1 MAAEGNGEART
12 TTKGGDSIM
21 PRKPRRRS
29 WGSITEVT
37 KGKKYV
43 LRWVENTPQG
53 RRRKCETIYGTYRE
67 ADRRL
72 SEIRLERG
80 DDGVVPTFGDVSR
93 TWYLPWLSERVESG
107 KTKRGTFERYTL
119 SLERDILPRWSKTP
133 VDSIKPLDVQNWLM
147 SLSRAEANL
156 AIVVCRKV
164 MDFAVQY
171 EIAETNKF
179 RMPYEMPN
187 TIKEVRST
195 ETYSLL
201 KASEMFERLRG
212 TMCEA
217 SFILACF
224 GSARLGESLG
234 VMRHEV
240 EREDLYGMTFAVVP
254 IVRRVLR
261 TGSDVGADGDLKSKQ
276 SERFLVIPEPYGTRL
291 LEIAEN
297 GTVPGSKWLAPQHN
311 GETMSCGQLGWYWRK
326 ASGDDHIPFKNLR
339 TSWRTF
345 AQYEWGIDYD
355 TCELLM
361 GHKIPGVTGSHY
373 LKPSR
378 EQLVEKFA
386 SELAFGKN

>member
-1 MAAEGNGEART
+1 
-12 TTKGGDSIM
+12 M
-21 PRKPRRRS
+21 PRKSRRRS
-29 WGSITEVT
+29 WGSITEVV

-43 LRWVENTPQG
+43 LRWVENTPHG
-53 RRRKCETIYGTYRE
+53 RRRKCETFYGTYRE

-133 VDSIKPLDVQNWLM
+133 VDSIRPLDVQNWLM

-187 TIKEVRST
+187 TIKDVRST

-201 KASEMFERLRG
+201 KASEIFERVRG

-291 LEIAEN
+291 IEIAEN

-355 TCELLM
+355 TCEVLM
-361 GHKIPGVTGSHY
+361 GHKLTGVTAAA
-373 LKPSR
+373 P
-378 EQLVEKFA
+378 
-386 SELAFGKN
+386 

>member
-1 MAAEGNGEART
+1 
-12 TTKGGDSIM
+12 
-21 PRKPRRRS
+21 
-29 WGSITEVT
+29 
-37 KGKKYV
+37 
-43 LRWVENTPQG
+43 
-53 RRRKCETIYGTYRE
+53 
-67 ADRRL
+67 
-72 SEIRLERG
+72 
-80 DDGVVPTFGDVSR
+80 
-93 TWYLPWLSERVESG
+93 
-107 KTKRGTFERYTL
+107 
-119 SLERDILPRWSKTP
+119 
-133 VDSIKPLDVQNWLM
+133 
-147 SLSRAEANL
+147 
-156 AIVVCRKV
+156 
-164 MDFAVQY
+164 
-171 EIAETNKF
+171 
-179 RMPYEMPN
+179 
-187 TIKEVRST
+187 
-195 ETYSLL
+195 
-201 KASEMFERLRG
+201 
-212 TMCEA
+212 
-217 SFILACF
+217 
-224 GSARLGESLG
+224 
-234 VMRHEV
+234 
-240 EREDLYGMTFAVVP
+240 MTFAVVP